1 MEVLR
6 ILVVDDDRKIRA
18 MLRRALSA
26 EGYEVVTAADGYEA
40 LAVFDERQPD
50 LVLLDVMMPG
60 LSGIEVCRRLHEL
73 SSVPVLL
80 VTAKDDVSDRVQG
93 LDAGADDYVVKPFA
107 LEELLA
113 RVRSQ
118 FRRLKIESSRALV
131 HADLSVDPAS
141 RTVVRGARTIELTHR
156 EFDLLAMFV
165 QHPNQV
171 LPRSTILER
180 VWGFDFDSET
190 NVLDVYIGYLRM
202 KLESAGEPR
211 LIHTVRG
218 AGYVFRAPE
227 STQQV
232 TA

>member
-1 MEVLR
+1 M
-6 ILVVDDDRKIRA
+6 VVDDDRKIRA
-18 MLRRALSA
+18 MLRRSLTA

-40 LAVFDERQPD
+40 LAAFEERQPD

-60 LSGIEVCRRLHEL
+60 LSGIEVCKRIHER
-73 SSVPVLL
+73 STVPVLL
-80 VTAKDDVSDRVQG
+80 VTAKDDVSDRVSG

-118 FRRLKIESSRALV
+118 FRRLKIESARALV

-141 RTVVRGARTIELTHR
+141 RTVTRGNRSIELTHR
-156 EFDLLAMFV
+156 EFDLLALFV

-180 VWGFDFDSET
+180 VWGYDFDSET
-190 NVLDVYIGYLRM
+190 NVLDVYIGYLRS
-202 KLESAGEPR
+202 KLEAGGEPR

-218 AGYVFRAPE
+218 AGYVFRVAEPNP
-227 STQQV
+227 QV
-232 TA
+232 PPG